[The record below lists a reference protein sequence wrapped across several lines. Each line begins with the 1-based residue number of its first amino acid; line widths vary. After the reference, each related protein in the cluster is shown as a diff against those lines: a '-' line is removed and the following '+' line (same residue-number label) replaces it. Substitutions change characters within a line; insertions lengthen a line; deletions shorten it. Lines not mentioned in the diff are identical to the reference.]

1 MHAQYAQRDMQ
12 EAAQYFWQAFKF
24 KDSRLLPCNVLK
36 SWSVTSTANSKF
48 TTFTTDHTG
57 LVQEST
63 GVQQA
68 ENFASIVA
76 CGVHL
81 QRSTVLMRQ
90 CGEHLTSML
99 AVVQI

>member
-1 MHAQYAQRDMQ
+1 MDRVLTKQRASFMQAVCRSDAPCMRNMQRDMQ
-12 EAAQYFWQAFKF
+12 EAAHYFWQAFKF
-24 KDSRLLPCNVLK
+24 KDSRLLPCNALK

-68 ENFASIVA
+68 ESFASIVA
-76 CGVHL
+76 
-81 QRSTVLMRQ
+81 
-90 CGEHLTSML
+90 
-99 AVVQI
+99 